1 LKAENPGVAPPHAV
15 PKAQEGRALL
25 LASACCD
32 VKARR
37 DRSRQRADD
46 SRIRCDIW
54 DAPSRLVAAA
64 PAIQAVGWSGAFMTA
79 ATDALFW
86 HRVQFGF
93 TVTYHYL
100 FPQLTMGLA
109 LLIVVFKRAALRGD
123 ERAGEAAR
131 FWGRIFGINFAI
143 GVVTGIPLEF
153 QFGTN
158 WSRFSQF
165 AGGVIGT
172 TLAMEGVFAFFL
184 ESTFLGL
191 FLFGEKRL
199 GPRGHFV
206 SALALFLG
214 SWLSGY
220 FIIATNAFMQYP
232 VGHAVGANGRL
243 EVSSFWSFLFNPWAL
258 WEYAHNMSASVVTAA
273 FAVAAV
279 GAYWTLSGE
288 HRETAAINLK
298 VGVIA
303 GLIASVLQIF
313 PTGDAQGKLLAQ
325 AQPPTL
331 AAMEGAF
338 QSEPYAPI
346 AIIGQPDVERHKL
359 ENPIYVPAFLSFL
372 AYGHFSAP
380 VRGLDDIPRDE
391 WPDNIELL
399 YYAYHVMVGLGTLFV
414 ALLAIAAFLLWRK
427 TLTRT
432 RWVLWALML
441 AVPFPYIAT
450 TAGWLTAEL
459 GRQPWL
465 VYGLLRTS
473 EGTSPL
479 VSAGDT
485 LFTTLGFS
493 GLYLVIGILFL
504 FLVGREI
511 ARGPRAQG
519 GHE

>member
-1 LKAENPGVAPPHAV
+1 
-15 PKAQEGRALL
+15 
-25 LASACCD
+25 
-32 VKARR
+32 
-37 DRSRQRADD
+37 
-46 SRIRCDIW
+46 
-54 DAPSRLVAAA
+54 
-64 PAIQAVGWSGAFMTA
+64 MTA

-131 FWGRIFGINFAI
+131 FWGGIFGINFAI

-172 TLAMEGVFAFFL
+172 MLAMEGVFAFFL

-199 GPRGHFV
+199 GPRGHFA

-232 VGHAVGANGRL
+232 VGYAAGANGRL
-243 EVSSFWSFLFNPWAL
+243 ELSSFWSFLFNPWAL

-346 AIIGQPDVERHKL
+346 AIIGQPDVEHHKL

-414 ALLAIAAFLLWRK
+414 ALLAIAAFLLRRR